1 MGVRISINN
10 SCFDCVAILVILW
23 THYFFR
29 NTLFKSYYCNRGPKK
44 ATRHLRVRLCLI
56 YISSNL
62 RYIFIYR
69 YIILFMEQNSLGLSI
84 LYQILIGYF
93 LPNMEMAICFDWN
106 LTKQQLHGQSF
117 CLMSRFLEVK
127 WGPIGIKGFKS
138 IYLVWHWCTCKV
150 PLVNHKIYL
159 FNKWRNIIEFIIL
172 VIDIDL
178 FWFRLCRCI
187 LEFD

>member
-1 MGVRISINN
+1 MLCGHHLAWSTDQPTNMCKHFNPLFHMGVRISINN
-10 SCFDCVAILVILW
+10 SCFDCVAILVILL

-62 RYIFIYR
+62 R
-69 YIILFMEQNSLGLSI
+69 
-84 LYQILIGYF
+84 LIGYF

-159 FNKWRNIIEFIIL
+159 FN
-172 VIDIDL
+172 
-178 FWFRLCRCI
+178 
-187 LEFD
+187 